1 MTPQG
6 GGNVEKKRFDVLS
19 AKVKN
24 DKVYWTVLG
33 IAFERETN
41 IKIEFNAL
49 PIANPN
55 GDIFVYLKEQKN
67 VQKKDEQAE
76 KHEVVLKNSAAG

>member
-1 MTPQG
+1 VRSDTIG
-6 GGNVEKKRFDVLS
+6 GGNVEKKKYDVLT

-24 DKVYWTVLG
+24 EKCYWTVLG
-33 IAFERETN
+33 VAYENETN

-55 GDIFVYLKEQKN
+55 GDIFVYLKEQSN
-67 VQKKDEQAE
+67 VQKADVSDK
-76 KHEVVLKNSAAG
+76 KP

>member
-1 MTPQG
+1 M
-6 GGNVEKKRFDVLS
+6 EKKKFDVLT

-24 DKVYWTVLG
+24 EKVYWTVLG
-33 IAFERETN
+33 KAYENENN

-55 GDIFVYLKEQKN
+55 GDIFVYLKEQSD
-67 VQKKDEQAE
+67 VQKIDVTKE
-76 KHEVVLKNSAAG
+76 KR

>member
-1 MTPQG
+1 VTPHG
-6 GGNVEKKRFDVLS
+6 GGNVEKKKFDVLT

-33 IAFERETN
+33 KAYENETN
-41 IKIEFNAL
+41 IKIELNAL

-55 GDIFVYLKEQKN
+55 GDIFVYLKEQSD
-67 VQKKDEQAE
+67 VQKVDVKKE
-76 KHEVVLKNSAAG
+76 KF

>member
-1 MTPQG
+1 VPQLG
-6 GGNVEKKRFDVLS
+6 GGNVEKKKFDVLT

-24 DKVYWTVLG
+24 EKVYWTVLG
-33 IAFERETN
+33 KAYENENN

-55 GDIFVYLKEQKN
+55 GDIFVYLKEQSD
-67 VQKKDEQAE
+67 VQKIDVTKE
-76 KHEVVLKNSAAG
+76 KR

>member
-1 MTPQG
+1 VTPYG
-6 GGNVEKKRFDVLS
+6 GGNVEKKKFDVLT

-24 DKVYWTVLG
+24 EKVYWTVLG
-33 IAFERETN
+33 KAYENDTN

-55 GDIFVYLKEQKN
+55 GDIFVYLKEQSD
-67 VQKKDEQAE
+67 VQKIDVTKE
-76 KHEVVLKNSAAG
+76 KR